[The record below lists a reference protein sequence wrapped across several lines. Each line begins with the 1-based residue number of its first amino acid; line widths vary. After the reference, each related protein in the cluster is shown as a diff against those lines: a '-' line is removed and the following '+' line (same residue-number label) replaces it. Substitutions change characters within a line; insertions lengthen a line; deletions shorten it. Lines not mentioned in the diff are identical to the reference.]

1 MSAKKQTFEQ
11 EIARLEAQESLTPA
25 AARAVRPDQVAAFF
39 ASPLGQE
46 ALCAPDLRRE
56 FKFSLLTSAARLDV
70 SLPEGE
76 QVLMQ
81 GVIDCC
87 FTGPEG
93 LTVVDFKTDRLRPGE
108 EQGHS
113 ERYRAQIEAYSA
125 ALSRITG
132 VQVRRRVLWYFA
144 TGTGVEI

>member
-1 MSAKKQTFEQ
+1 MRHLLIS
-11 EIARLEAQESLTPA
+11 LLLSPLLSLTA
-25 AARAVRPDQVAAFF
+25 QVFRR
-39 ASPLGQE
+39 LGGVADE
-46 ALCAPDLRRE
+46 
-56 FKFSLLTSAARLDV
+56 
-70 SLPEGE
+70 PE
-76 QVLMQ
+76 LQ

-108 EQGHS
+108 EPGHS

-132 VQVRRRVLWYFA
+132 VQVRRRVLWYFS